1 VLRFLPYVLGLAS
14 ISAVVWFIY
23 DSGFDNGVEK
33 TKIQYEEVIK
43 EERKRIVSA
52 NKEALDKARQNIEN
66 LEARLEVRNAQIRQI
81 VSEGY
86 GTFYSGF
93 FTNLMRITPH
103 YAITF
108 VLYEH
113 FSHKFHELFDSKHD

>member
-1 VLRFLPYVLGLAS
+1 MLRFLPYVLGLAS

-23 DSGFDNGVEK
+23 DSGFDKGVEK

-43 EERKRIVSA
+43 KERKRVETA

-81 VSEGY
+81 VSEAAQDPAA
-86 GTFYSGF
+86 
-93 FTNLMRITPH
+93 TNDAISSSSVSRINRILR
-103 YAITF
+103 AA
-108 VLYEH
+108 
-113 FSHKFHELFDSKHD
+113 DSNPGPR